1 MQQEVLFGVPETD
14 VDNFAEEPPPPPTE
28 RLVPKIITGKSTPS
42 PNVGTSINKLTD
54 KQVLR
59 DLMSGDYCLQGVG
72 HGVCVCVCVYVYAY
86 GCGCVFLDLIT
97 HTHTHTLQ
105 TLLLF
110 IYHSLHQL

>member
-1 MQQEVLFGVPETD
+1 MTVQQEVLFGVPETD

-42 PNVGTSINKLTD
+42 PKVGTSINKLTD

-72 HGVCVCVCVYVYAY
+72 HGVCVCVCVFVRVYM
-86 GCGCVFLDLIT
+86 CVCVCACMCVCSSRSNHT
-97 HTHTHTLQ
+97 HTHTHDLKT
-105 TLLLF
+105 
-110 IYHSLHQL
+110 